1 MAGLTYAD
9 YVNKGRIAAVLSEA
23 LHINLYDSSSL
34 RGAMTF
40 HPYTAGG
47 STTMNVT
54 TSTRGYAMAPASSET
69 SGGFTVV
76 DPTASQFQLT
86 IARYGLFMRPT
97 DLFRITQTGSPFD
110 IDYAVGMLSESLNLT
125 LTDLLCTLF
134 PNVSG
139 NVGSTTVNADTDDV
153 YDGIYTL
160 MLANA
165 GAADIMAVL
174 HGQQIND
181 IMGSIRAEGGAAQY
195 RQDTQAAVAA
205 SGIRAN
211 DGYRFSFAGVDF
223 HQCDSV
229 PTANTGADRQG
240 AMFVPGAFGYTLGN
254 VSQMDP
260 NVDPA
265 DIILGTSEMFIERSR
280 DAQNAQSDLIANSYP
295 GVVEQEDARAVKFT
309 TDA

>member
-9 YVNKGRIAAVLSEA
+9 YVNKGRIAAVLSAA
-23 LHINLYDSSSL
+23 LHENLYDGSSL
-34 RGAMTF
+34 RAMMTF
-40 HPYTAGG
+40 HPYSAGG

-54 TSTRGYAMAPASSET
+54 TTTRGYAMAAASSET
-69 SGGFTVV
+69 SGGFSVL

-97 DLFRITQTGSPFD
+97 DLFRITQPGSPFD
-110 IDYAVGMLSESLNLT
+110 VDYAVGMLSESLNLT
-125 LTDLLCTLF
+125 LTDLLCGLF
-134 PNVSG
+134 ANVSG
-139 NVGSTTVNADTDDV
+139 GVGTTTVNASTDDV
-153 YDGIYTL
+153 YDAIYTL

-165 GAADIMAVL
+165 GASDIMAVL
-174 HGQQIND
+174 HGQQCND
-181 IMGSIRAEGGAAQY
+181 VMQAIRGEGGAVQL
-195 RQDTQAAVAA
+195 RQDTQAAVVA
-205 SGIRAN
+205 SGIRSG

-229 PTANTGADRQG
+229 PTANGGADRQG
-240 AMFVPGAFGYTLGN
+240 AVFVPGAFGYTLGN

-260 NVDPA
+260 NIDPA